1 MKKDRTKIE
10 IGFLAGVIAAAAV
23 AVVLCGGFNNLW
35 QTARFAQFLRV
46 VDSRYVW
53 DYDADELTDTA
64 LAAAAYSL
72 DDWSYYMD
80 DEDYAAYGEYQ
91 ANQYQGIGVTVA
103 RDTQAGGIR
112 IVQLEK
118 DGPAQLAGLA
128 AGDLILA
135 ADGQSAADMDT
146 DGLRAVIQADFGG
159 QVRLTVRH
167 EDGTEE
173 DVDVSCQVVYDDPVS
188 GQLLRGHVGYI
199 AIENFHAGAGQEVLD
214 MIDVLLDQGADCFVF
229 DVRDDPGGQVPE
241 LTKVLDRLLPEGTI
255 FRQTDKS
262 GRETLVTS
270 DAQSLDMPMAVIVN
284 GESYSA
290 AELLAATLREYGKAV
305 VVGEPTTGKSRSQVT
320 YELWGGGALHLSH
333 NTYLTPNGV
342 DLYAQGGLVPD
353 VEVGLDEEQTR
364 LYATGWLE
372 PEEDPQV
379 LAALEALGA

>member
-1 MKKDRTKIE
+1 MKKDRFKIE
-10 IGFLAGVIAAAAV
+10 LGFLAGVIAAAA
-23 AVVLCGGFNNLW
+23 AVVILCGGFKNLW
-35 QTARFAQFLRV
+35 QAARFAQFLHV

-80 DEDYAAYGEYQ
+80 DEGYEAYGEYQ
-91 ANQYQGIGVTVA
+91 ANQYQGIGVTVT
-103 RDTQAGGIR
+103 RDPEAGGIR
-112 IVQLEK
+112 ITQTEK
-118 DGPAQLAGLA
+118 DGPAQLAGLT
-128 AGDLILA
+128 AGDIILA
-135 ADGQSAADMDT
+135 ADGQSTADMDT
-146 DGLRAVIQADFGG
+146 NGLRAIIQADFGG

-167 EDGTEE
+167 ADGTEE
-173 DVDVSCQVVYDDPVS
+173 DVDVSCQVVYKAPVS

-199 AIENFHAGAGQEVLD
+199 AIENFHAGAGGEVLD
-214 MIDVLLDQGADCFVF
+214 MIDALLDQGADSFVF
-229 DVRDDPGGQVPE
+229 DVRDDPGGQVTE

-290 AELLAATLREYGKAV
+290 AELLAATLREYDKAV

-333 NTYLTPNGV
+333 NNYLTPNGV

-353 VEVGLDEEQTR
+353 VEAELDEEQAR

-379 LAALEALGA
+379 LAALAALGA

>member
-1 MKKDRTKIE
+1 MKNDRTKLE
-10 IGFLAGVIAAAAV
+10 LGFLVGVIAAAGL
-23 AVVLCGGFNNLW
+23 AVVLCGGFKNLW
-35 QTARFAQFLRV
+35 QTARFAQFLHV
-46 VDSRYVW
+46 VDSRYVGE
-53 DYDADELTDTA
+53 YDRDQLTDTA

-80 DEDYAAYGEYQ
+80 DEGYEAYEDYQ
-91 ANQYQGIGVTVA
+91 ANQYQGIGVTVT
-103 RDTQAGGIR
+103 RDTEAGGIR
-112 IVQLEK
+112 IVQTEK
-118 DGPAQLAGLA
+118 DGPAQLAGLT

-135 ADGQSAADMDT
+135 ADGQSTADMDT
-146 DGLRAVIQADFGG
+146 DGLRAIIQADFGG

-173 DVDVSCQVVYDDPVS
+173 DVDVSCGVVYQSPVS
-188 GQLLRGHVGYI
+188 GQILRGHVGYI
-199 AIENFHAGAGQEVLD
+199 AIENFHAGAGGEVLD
-214 MIDVLLDQGADCFVF
+214 MIDALLDQGADCFIF

-255 FRQTDKS
+255 FRQTDKN
-262 GRETLVTS
+262 GREMEVTS
-270 DAQSLDMPMAVIVN
+270 DAECLDMPMAVIVN

-290 AELLAATLREYGKAV
+290 AELLAATLQEYGRAV

-320 YELWGGGALHLSH
+320 YDLWGGGALHLSH
-333 NTYLTPNGV
+333 YSYLTPNGV

-353 VEVGLDEEQTR
+353 VEVGLDEEQTS
-364 LYATGWLE
+364 LYAVRWLE